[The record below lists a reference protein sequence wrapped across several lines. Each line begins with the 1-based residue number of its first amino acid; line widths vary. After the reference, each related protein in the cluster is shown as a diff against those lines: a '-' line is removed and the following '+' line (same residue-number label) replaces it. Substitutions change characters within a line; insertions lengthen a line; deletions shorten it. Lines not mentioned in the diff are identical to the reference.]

1 MLKLKSRILKQ
12 FIFIMVIF
20 LGINACKSQQKG
32 DVIIH
37 TDYGDIVVELYDD
50 TPLHKENF
58 LKLVEEGF
66 YDSLLFHRVISNFMI
81 QGGDPESKN
90 AKEGAM
96 LGSGGPGY
104 TIPAE
109 INPHH
114 IHKKGALSAARQGD
128 QVNPEKRSS
137 GSQFYIVQGQK
148 YNDSQIKQFDQRR
161 ADLKMQTLFNEF
173 LQDSANA
180 DYLNRLQEAYLAQ
193 DQKKYNSVI
202 EEIYPELEE
211 KLNEDTSWKLTE
223 EQKEIYK
230 TIGGTPHLDND
241 YTVFGEVIE
250 GLEVIDKIAAVRTD
264 KNDRPYEDVK
274 MWAEVI
280 KK

>member
-1 MLKLKSRILKQ
+1 MIRSRILKQ

-20 LGINACKSQQKG
+20 LGINSCKSQQKG

-37 TDYGDIVVELYDD
+37 TDFGDIVVELYDD

-58 LKLVEEGF
+58 IKLVEENF
-66 YDSLLFHRVISNFMI
+66 YDSLLFHRVIEKFMI
-81 QGGDPESKN
+81 QGGDPQSKN
-90 AKEGAM
+90 AKEGEM

-109 INPHH
+109 ITSNH

-148 YNDSQIKQFDQRR
+148 YNDNQLKQFDQQRENLR
-161 ADLKMQTLFNEF
+161 MQSLFNEF
-173 LQDSANA
+173 LQDTANA
-180 DYLNRLQEAYLAQ
+180 DYLKRLQDAYLAQ
-193 DQKKYNSVI
+193 DQKTYNSVI
-202 EEIYPELEE
+202 EEFYPELEK

-250 GLEVIDKIAAVRTD
+250 GLDVIDKIAAVRTD
-264 KNDRPYEDVK
+264 KYDRPYEDVK